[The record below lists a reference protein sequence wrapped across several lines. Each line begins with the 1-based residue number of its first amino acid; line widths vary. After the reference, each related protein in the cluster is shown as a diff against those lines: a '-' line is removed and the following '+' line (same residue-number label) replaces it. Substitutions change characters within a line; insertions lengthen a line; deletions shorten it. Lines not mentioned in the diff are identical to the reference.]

1 MCRIRCKKCGN
12 RFSKGVKMGERQHA
26 KKIFLRNNPTTL
38 LVRKWH
44 CCNLPNTI
52 RKSINQSDKHVWGEG
67 KWQKTKCPPPPPT
80 KIQIFI
86 NKVLVIFMTIDFKT
100 TACLEGEGQTEM
112 TVTQAEQPWSG
123 RLLFPAA
130 ALPLL
135 WWLLLLLLLRVVVL
149 LWVCRPF
156 LTGISSYSLSLST
169 PLSVRSAKGKNG
181 PFSNKNYVSNKLYQW
196 RRFFSGNSLGEWDFF
211 DNNNGAYFRPLF
223 PRWWGKGWRMPVYC
237 TNDAQAT
244 RLNSFFCP
252 WRIISF

>member
-1 MCRIRCKKCGN
+1 MLKKIKTKKRRLVVREICVE
-12 RFSKGVKMGERQHA
+12 FVA
-26 KKIFLRNNPTTL
+26 KNVGTGFQKASRWVSVNMQKIFLAKQPSNPVSQEMAL
-38 LVRKWH
+38 LQPSKYH
-44 CCNLPNTI
+44 QEIYQSI
-52 RKSINQSDKHVWGEG
+52 RQTCMGGREVAKNEV
-67 KWQKTKCPPPPPT
+67 PPPPPP

-181 PFSNKNYVSNKLYQW
+181 AFSYKNYVSNKLYQW
-196 RRFFSGNSLGEWDFF
+196 RRFFSGNSLGVWDFS
-211 DNNNGAYFRPLF
+211 
-223 PRWWGKGWRMPVYC
+223 
-237 TNDAQAT
+237 T
-244 RLNSFFCP
+244 
-252 WRIISF
+252 IIIGHTSDHSSHGGEV

>member
-1 MCRIRCKKCGN
+1 
-12 RFSKGVKMGERQHA
+12 
-26 KKIFLRNNPTTL
+26 
-38 LVRKWH
+38 
-44 CCNLPNTI
+44 
-52 RKSINQSDKHVWGEG
+52 
-67 KWQKTKCPPPPPT
+67 
-80 KIQIFI
+80 
-86 NKVLVIFMTIDFKT
+86 MTIDFKT

-135 WWLLLLLLLRVVVL
+135 WCLLLLLLRVVVL

-181 PFSNKNYVSNKLYQW
+181 AFSYKNYVSNKLYQW

-244 RLNSFFCP
+244 RLNSFFCL
-252 WRIISF
+252 WRIIILLRCSIQYYANKQRTPPPFRVSVRETVFEPGTGTSTFSSLVQWATTFGQR